1 MSISKPLSSSSWIVY
16 LTALSS
22 CHPTLLLLQQQPQ
35 PASEVFCPALEGQTS
50 SPTLGPPVD
59 ITVPTPPPSASAP
72 TSPDGTP
79 TESPV
84 NGPPDTSS
92 PTKRPTSKK
101 PSSAI
106 SGSGSNDYDVDPE
119 SIGHGAKAGKPYKIP
134 DGLSMPGNGL
144 IMDHFDLSTSRSGK
158 RRQLDSPQ
166 NRRNTNSQGSR
177 FMMKKRDRRQQDTDE
192 EAFGTHRR
200 IAKHREEAAAHRRRD
215 VLFVDEN
222 VEEEEEPI
230 VMTKV
235 DSRRLRRN

>member
-1 MSISKPLSSSSWIVY
+1 MQISHPSRFLSSYFI
-16 LTALSS
+16 
-22 CHPTLLLLQQQPQ
+22 QQQPQ
-35 PASEVFCPALEGQTS
+35 PASEVFCPALEGQTL
-50 SPTLGPPVD
+50 SPTLPPVD

-72 TSPDGTP
+72 TTPEGTP
-79 TESPV
+79 TKSPV
-84 NGPPDTSS
+84 ASLPDTPS

-106 SGSGSNDYDVDPE
+106 SGSGSNDYDVNVDPE

-158 RRQLDSPQ
+158 RRQLNSNE
-166 NRRNTNSQGSR
+166 NRRNSTQGSR

-200 IAKHREEAAAHRRRD
+200 IAKHREETANRRRD
-215 VLFVDEN
+215 VLFVDDEN
-222 VEEEEEPI
+222 AQEEPV

>member
-1 MSISKPLSSSSWIVY
+1 LSSY
-16 LTALSS
+16 LI
-22 CHPTLLLLQQQPQ
+22 QQQPQ
-35 PASEVFCPALEGQTS
+35 SASEVFCPALEGQTS
-50 SPTLGPPVD
+50 SPTLPPVD
-59 ITVPTPPPSASAP
+59 ITVPTPPPSASVP
-72 TSPDGTP
+72 TPPDGTP
-79 TESPV
+79 TNPPV
-84 NGPPDTSS
+84 TPDTPS

-134 DGLSMPGNGL
+134 EGLSMPGNGL

-158 RRQLDSPQ
+158 RRQLDSPH
-166 NRRNTNSQGSR
+166 NRRNATQGGR
-177 FMMKKRDRRQQDTDE
+177 FMMKKRDRHRQDTDE

-200 IAKHREEAAAHRRRD
+200 IAKHREETANRRRD
-215 VLFVDEN
+215 VLFVDDEN
-222 VEEEEEPI
+222 VEEEPI

>member
-1 MSISKPLSSSSWIVY
+1 MSSY
-16 LTALSS
+16 LT
-22 CHPTLLLLQQQPQ
+22 QQQPQ

-50 SPTLGPPVD
+50 SPTLPPVD
-59 ITVPTPPPSASAP
+59 ITVPTPPPSASVP
-72 TSPDGTP
+72 TPPDGTP
-79 TESPV
+79 TKSPV
-84 NGPPDTSS
+84 DGPPDTPS

-106 SGSGSNDYDVDPE
+106 SGSGSNDYDVNVDPE
-119 SIGHGAKAGKPYKIP
+119 SIGHGAKAGKPHKIP
-134 DGLSMPGNGL
+134 DGGLSMPGNGL

-158 RRQLDSPQ
+158 RRQLDSNQ
-166 NRRNTNSQGSR
+166 IRRANTQGSR
-177 FMMKKRDRRQQDTDE
+177 FMMKKRDRRQQDMDE

-200 IAKHREEAAAHRRRD
+200 IAKHREETANRRRD

-222 VEEEEEPI
+222 VEEEEEQI